1 MTDIMARKRT
11 EAKAQ
16 EIECQLK
23 ATLNAIP
30 DLLFEVGLSGRY
42 YDYYTSRPELLA
54 VPPEAFL
61 GKTAQEFLSPEAA
74 NVATQAL
81 HEANEK
87 GTSLGKQIKLKLPK
101 GTMWFELSIAR
112 KPVAAGDEPRFIV
125 LSRDITE
132 RKKLEKEI
140 QQQRNEMEELQKL
153 HVASMTT
160 AAIAHELNQPLLA
173 IASYSQAALIMLQAG
188 KPNLDKVRKAI
199 EGSEQQAHRAGKAI
213 RELLN
218 FLSLKEFTSEAFDL
232 NREIVDVLNAE
243 KTEHEMQFHSILK
256 LEQQLP
262 LVLANRSHVQRVL
275 RNLLRNGIE
284 AMQQAGVPLPSITVI
299 VRTIKDEGVAQITII
314 DNGPGLKKE
323 AIHRLFEPFFTSK
336 PNGIGMG
343 LAISRSLI
351 ETNGGQLWVDPQEGP
366 GATFHLTLPFA
377 T

>member
-1 MTDIMARKRT
+1 
-11 EAKAQ
+11 
-16 EIECQLK
+16 
-23 ATLNAIP
+23 
-30 DLLFEVGLSGRY
+30 
-42 YDYYTSRPELLA
+42 
-54 VPPEAFL
+54 
-61 GKTAQEFLSPEAA
+61 
-74 NVATQAL
+74 
-81 HEANEK
+81 
-87 GTSLGKQIKLKLPK
+87 
-101 GTMWFELSIAR
+101 
-112 KPVAAGDEPRFIV
+112 
-125 LSRDITE
+125 
-132 RKKLEKEI
+132 
-140 QQQRNEMEELQKL
+140 
-153 HVASMTT
+153 
-160 AAIAHELNQPLLA
+160 
-173 IASYSQAALIMLQAG
+173 
-188 KPNLDKVRKAI
+188 
-199 EGSEQQAHRAGKAI
+199 
-213 RELLN
+213 
-218 FLSLKEFTSEAFDL
+218 
-232 NREIVDVLNAE
+232 
-243 KTEHEMQFHSILK
+243 MQFHSILK